1 MSTGATAGGAAAAGA
16 AAAAAA
22 RRRQQEEEENMT
34 AYSKDDLEGW
44 EFKIVRANTS
54 KFKNHQAVQELCAEE
69 AKAGWEMVEKFD
81 DQRIRFKRRVEKRS
95 GDMHL
100 DIDPYRT
107 QVGMSE
113 GKIVSVVLGIVA
125 LLAGAAL
132 LIVLLARG

>member
-1 MSTGATAGGAAAAGA
+1 MSTGAAAAGA

-22 RRRQQEEEENMT
+22 RKRRQEEEESMT

-44 EFKIVRANTS
+44 EFKIVRANTR
-54 KFKNHQAVQELCAEE
+54 KFKSHQAVQELCEEE

-95 GDMHL
+95 GDVHL

-113 GKIVSVVLGIVA
+113 GKIASVVLGIIA
-125 LLAGAAL
+125 LLAGVIL
-132 LIVLLARG
+132 LIFFLVDR